1 MHDAAYNGHEAVVQ
15 MLLKAGA
22 DVKAV
27 TKDGRTPLHEA
38 AYNGHEAV
46 VQMLLKAVADVKAV
60 DKDGKR
66 PVDLTR
72 DGAIKKLL
80 EAKG

>member
-1 MHDAAYNGHEAVVQ
+1 MHHAAYS
-15 MLLKAGA
+15 
-22 DVKAV
+22 
-27 TKDGRTPLHEA
+27 
-38 AYNGHEAV
+38 GHEAV